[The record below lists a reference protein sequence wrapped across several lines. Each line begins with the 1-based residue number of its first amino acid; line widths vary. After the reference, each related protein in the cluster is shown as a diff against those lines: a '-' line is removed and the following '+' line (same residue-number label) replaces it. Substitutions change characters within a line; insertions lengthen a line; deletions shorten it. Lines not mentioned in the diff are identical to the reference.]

1 MKEADCHLKV
11 VPFLS
16 IPRGLGPK
24 DITLGRWGSPLGREP
39 STLNRGRGDTASA
52 APSSPGPVPPVA
64 GELSPCHPVGLLQL
78 IR

>member
-16 IPRGLGPK
+16 VPRGLGPK
-24 DITLGRWGSPLGREP
+24 GITLGRWGSPLGREP
-39 STLNRGRGDTASA
+39 STLNTGRRDTASA
-52 APSSPGPVPPVA
+52 APSSPVPAPPVA
-64 GELSPCHPVGLLQL
+64 GKLSPRHPAGLLQL